1 MWSSCP
7 EEVLLGVRQERISDQ
22 IKEEISRMLLR
33 EIRDPR
39 IGFVTITGTSVSPD
53 LRNARVFVSV
63 LGAPEVREDSLRA
76 LNSAAGFLR
85 RSLFKRLRLR
95 HSPVLEFVLDDSL
108 DRGERIERL
117 LDDIHRGETPTNDP
131 GDEG

>member
-1 MWSSCP
+1 M
-7 EEVLLGVRQERISDQ
+7 GVRRERVADQ

-39 IGFVTITGTSVSPD
+39 VGFVTITGTSVSPD

-63 LGAPEVREDSLRA
+63 LGTPEAREDSLRA

-85 RSLFKRLRLR
+85 RGLFKRLRLR
-95 HSPVLEFVLDDSL
+95 YSPVLEFVLDDSL

-117 LDDIHRGETPTNDP
+117 LQGIHADEDPANESEDDG
-131 GDEG
+131 